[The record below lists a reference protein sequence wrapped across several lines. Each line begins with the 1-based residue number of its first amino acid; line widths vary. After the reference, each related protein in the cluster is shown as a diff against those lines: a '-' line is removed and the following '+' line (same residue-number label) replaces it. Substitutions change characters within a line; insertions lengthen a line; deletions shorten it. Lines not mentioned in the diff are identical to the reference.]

1 MAPNYRPAPSFRID
15 RGFHLFGVQV
25 AGGRRYPSN
34 VSANVESGSDR
45 PPRLTFL
52 QRRALKRLRRMAR
65 REEGEPLQPEDWEAL
80 WGLEHTSGARALKR
94 LWRSLPSDRRCG
106 MCGAPFAG
114 PGRMISRPLGYRPS
128 RKNPHLCATCVELSP
143 PGGMTRKTG
152 ILFADLRGFTSA
164 SEDTDP
170 EQVSR
175 TLRRFYGCAEQAL
188 FPEAVI
194 DKLIGDEVMALYL
207 CWPESDVTL
216 ESAPTLMLDQAR
228 DLLEAVGYGKPSGPF
243 VEVGVGLDFGEA
255 FVGNIGDRAVYD
267 FTAVGDVVN
276 TAARLQAEAAGG
288 EIVISERVAAGLTG
302 PVGEPVELELKGKSA
317 SERGY
322 RISVGASTQSL

>member
-1 MAPNYRPAPSFRID
+1 
-15 RGFHLFGVQV
+15 
-25 AGGRRYPSN
+25 
-34 VSANVESGSDR
+34 
-45 PPRLTFL
+45 
-52 QRRALKRLRRMAR
+52 
-65 REEGEPLQPEDWEAL
+65 
-80 WGLEHTSGARALKR
+80 
-94 LWRSLPSDRRCG
+94 
-106 MCGAPFAG
+106 
-114 PGRMISRPLGYRPS
+114 MISRPLGYRPS

-143 PGGMTRKTG
+143 PGGMTTETG

-164 SEDTDP
+164 SEGTDP

-175 TLRRFYGCAEQAL
+175 TLRRFYGCAEQVL

-207 CWPESDVTL
+207 CWPDSDVTV
-216 ESAPTLMLDQAR
+216 ESVPGLMVDHAR
-228 DLLEAVGYGKPSGPF
+228 SLLEAVGYGEADGPF

-288 EIVISERVAAGLTG
+288 EIVISERVAAGLAE
-302 PVGEPVELELKGKSA
+302 PAGEPVELELKGKSA
-317 SERGY
+317 PERGY
-322 RISVGASTQSL
+322 RISAGARSPSP